1 MQWSPNTFIWSSK
14 KTLLFWIIQAF
25 SSPISM
31 PCPSNPL
38 DATFPRTYPALSSS
52 AHLPPCSEGRV
63 LQGTDAGWHLLL
75 HEFLVQTPD
84 LFQDPPG
91 YHQPSFSKHLNLDCR
106 ICPILLYTIVIYFI
120 PESFSHKTGNFL
132 KAETMSYLF
141 LHRPQILAKFLVYSG
156 CFLSICD
163 KNGQK
168 SHEIQSRLIY
178 KMNQLFRK
186 C

>member
-1 MQWSPNTFIWSSK
+1 
-14 KTLLFWIIQAF
+14 
-25 SSPISM
+25 M